1 MAKKNTT
8 SAPVTTSDV
17 PAETPVVETPVVETP
32 KAVKAFA
39 YVSGVR
45 MEVDIAV
52 EDASTTISAL
62 KDSPEVQAQKD
73 AIRKA
78 TIAKKL
84 KDKRDAEK
92 AKLAQDPDWIAK
104 QQARETAKAAKAAI
118 DVRRA
123 EGRARRQAK
132 SDAEKTDRETNLKD
146 SGSVLPADR
155 LKVAKLVKKFNH
167 GEKGNDAAH
176 RGWEAKLVYTN
187 IRGME
192 VKLNH
197 VVDLDVDGVG
207 TLQTAY
213 DKAHAALLEML
224 ADAK

>member
-8 SAPVTTSDV
+8 SAPVTASDV
-17 PAETPVVETPVVETP
+17 PAETPVVETPKTIKTTVMIDGVLLEIPVE
-32 KAVKAFA
+32 
-39 YVSGVR
+39 
-45 MEVDIAV
+45 
-52 EDASTTISAL
+52 SATSLLDTL
-62 KDSPEVQAQKD
+62 KDSPEVKAQKE
-73 AIRKA
+73 AARKA
-78 TIAKKL
+78 ALAQKL

-92 AKLAQDPDWIAK
+92 AKLAQDPEWIAK

-132 SDAEKTDRETNLKD
+132 NDAEKTERETILKD